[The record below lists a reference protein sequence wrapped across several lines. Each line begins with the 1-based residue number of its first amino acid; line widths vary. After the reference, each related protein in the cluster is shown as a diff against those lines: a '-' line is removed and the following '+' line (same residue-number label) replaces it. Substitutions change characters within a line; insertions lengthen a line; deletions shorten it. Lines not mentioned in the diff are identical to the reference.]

1 MLWGTWGFLLATS
14 WLNVYRVSFPFP
26 IFHQQNKDMNQSERR
41 PRLFSCGGSE
51 RAFWN
56 ALTMGCFN
64 FFLEFFFGGVPLIR
78 PCCLSS
84 YLRGFWIHWR
94 LAVCAASLLWP
105 RLSRTTSRNA
115 SRCSLNV
122 SSMSRRS
129 SRIYDCF
136 CNASKRFIFKHK
148 CLCIERAYGNKV
160 FENSVDKIGNFFGQR
175 HGRRNF
181 FF

>member
-1 MLWGTWGFLLATS
+1 MRDLGFSVSYMLAKYVS
-14 WLNVYRVSFPFP
+14 WKSTIRILFPFP

-51 RAFWN
+51 RAVWN

-64 FFLEFFFGGVPLIR
+64 FFLEFFFGGVPLVR
-78 PCCLSS
+78 PCCLPS

-115 SRCSLNV
+115 SCCSLNV

-136 CNASKRFIFKHK
+136 CNASKRSIFKHK
-148 CLCIERAYGNKV
+148 CHCCWSADRWTNAMTRSTFSFNK
-160 FENSVDKIGNFFGQR
+160 F
-175 HGRRNF
+175 
-181 FF
+181 